1 MADNNDERLIQL
13 RRIVSD
19 FREQGRYDLIL
30 QGIGS
35 ATLERLSIE
44 AARDSLSPL
53 LITRDYRF
61 VLTKWGREVELS
73 PLHKALYLLFL
84 RHPEGIEFKM
94 LSEHVDELVEI
105 YTPMCNR
112 VSMSV
117 IRESVERLA
126 NPLDNA
132 INEKCSRIKAAFASH
147 MDTYSLRYYIITGHV
162 ERRIA
167 GSDRQWFERRKAI
180 SLPRHLV
187 EWE

>member
-1 MADNNDERLIQL
+1 MADNNEEKLARL

-44 AARDSLSPL
+44 AARDGLSPL
-53 LITRDYRF
+53 LITRDNRF
-61 VLTKWGREVELS
+61 VLTKWNKEVELS
-73 PLHKALYLLFL
+73 PLHKALYILFL
-84 RHPEGIEFKM
+84 RHPEGIEFKS
-94 LSEHVDELVEI
+94 LSEYADELMEI

-112 VSMSV
+112 VSSGV
-117 IRESVERLA
+117 IRDSVERLA

-132 INEKCSRIKAAFASH
+132 INEKCSRIKSAFAVH
-147 MDTYSLRYYIITGHV
+147 MDAYSLRYYIITGHV
-162 ERRIA
+162 ERRID

-187 EWE
+187 VWE